1 MIGIIFN
8 LPNLLY
14 VVAVAISFIKP
25 DYEMQSPIAYIVVL
39 TLFEL
44 AHLKSRISGKEDGHP
59 DDMYAIIF
67 GIALLWDVEAKFI
80 KSLHYTVFPP
90 PENVFAIFTQDYD
103 KMVQGFFHSIGL
115 IIAGVGLGMFFGVFL
130 GLLIGW
136 NLRARQSLTP
146 IINVIAA
153 IPALVYAPYV
163 VAVAPDF
170 KSASIITI
178 FLGIFFP
185 TLMNMIGNV
194 AAVDQRLIDSA
205 KSLNLSSFD
214 MIFKVLLPDCAIP
227 VITSLRIRI
236 SAAFMILTMA
246 ETIGSNT
253 GLGYYVRKWS
263 SFADY
268 ERVFAGIILIAVVVT
283 AINSLIKIF
292 EGHTMKWTTA

>member
-1 MIGIIFN
+1 MTNILFN
-8 LPNLLY
+8 LPNLLFIA
-14 VVAVAISFIKP
+14 AVAISFIKP
-25 DYEMQSPIAYIVVL
+25 DYELQSPVAYIVVL
-39 TLFEL
+39 ALFEI
-44 AHLKSRISGKEDGHP
+44 AHLRVALKENKELNPH
-59 DDMYAIIF
+59 DMYSIIF
-67 GIALLWDVEAKFI
+67 GIAILWDVEAKFI

-90 PENVFAIFTQDYD
+90 PENVFYIFTVDYV
-103 KMVQGFFHSIGL
+103 KMAQGFVHSMGL
-115 IIAGVGLGMFFGVFL
+115 ILAGVGLGMIFGVFL
-130 GLLIGW
+130 GLLIGFYK
-136 NLRARQSLTP
+136 RARLSLTP

-163 VAVAPDF
+163 VAVSPDF
-170 KSASIITI
+170 RSASIVTI

-194 AAVDQRLIDSA
+194 AAVDKRLVDSA
-205 KSLNLSSFD
+205 RSLNLSSFD

-227 VITSLRIRI
+227 IITSLRIRI

-246 ETIGSNT
+246 ETIGST
-253 GLGYYVRKWS
+253 VGLGYYVRKWS

-292 EGHTMKWTTA
+292 EKHSLKWTNA

>member
-1 MIGIIFN
+1 MKKLLN

-14 VVAVAISFIKP
+14 IVAVAISFIQT
-25 DYEMQSPIAYIVVL
+25 DYELQNPAAYIVVL
-39 TLFEL
+39 TLFEAAFIVSL
-44 AHLKSRISGKEDGHP
+44 FKGKEDKARR
-59 DDMYAIIF
+59 DMYSIIF
-67 GIALLWDVEAKFI
+67 GIAILWDVEAKFI

-90 PENVFAIFTQDYD
+90 PENVFYIFTTDYS
-103 KMVQGFFHSIGL
+103 KMIEGFFHSMGL
-115 IIAGVGLGMFFGVFL
+115 ILSGVGLGMFFGVFL
-130 GLLIGW
+130 GLLIGYSD
-136 NLRARQSLTP
+136 RARKSLSP

-170 KSASIITI
+170 KSASVITI

-194 AAVDQRLIDSA
+194 AAVDKKLIDSA
-205 KSLNLSSFD
+205 RSLNLSSFD
-214 MIFKVLLPDCAIP
+214 MLFKVLLPDCAIP
-227 VITSLRIRI
+227 IITSLRIRI

-246 ETIGSNT
+246 ETIGST
-253 GLGYYVRKWS
+253 VGLGYYVRKWS

-283 AINSLIKIF
+283 GINAVIKAF
-292 EGHTMKWTTA
+292 EEHTMKWVTE

>member
-14 VVAVAISFIKP
+14 VVAVAISFLKP
-25 DYEMQSPIAYIVVL
+25 DYEMQSPIAYIIVL

-44 AHLKSRISGKEDGHP
+44 AHLRSRIFRKDDGHP
-59 DDMYAIIF
+59 DDMYSIIF
-67 GIALLWDVEAKFI
+67 AIAILWDVEAKFI

-90 PENVFAIFTQDYD
+90 PENVFSIFTQDYD
-103 KMVQGFFHSIGL
+103 KMIQGFFHSIGL

-194 AAVDQRLIDSA
+194 AAVDKRLIDSA